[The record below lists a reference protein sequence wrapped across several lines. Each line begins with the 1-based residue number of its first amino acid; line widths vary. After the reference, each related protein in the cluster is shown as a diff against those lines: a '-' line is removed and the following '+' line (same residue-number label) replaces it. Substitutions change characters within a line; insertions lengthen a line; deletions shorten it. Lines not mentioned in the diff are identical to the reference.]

1 MSGLGASA
9 LACAV
14 LAGCAAGACAIP
26 WARWLLARRGIPE
39 GKGHPA
45 WAWATVPAG
54 AAAFVLVVRTSGWGI
69 EAAELL
75 ALEWVLL
82 TSCVTDLSAHLIPN
96 PCVAGAV
103 LIRAAYLLCVGASA
117 AGPAAAGL
125 LADSLVGAT
134 AVGAPLILVTL
145 VMGRVSGEGG
155 MGGGDLKLLSACGLY
170 VGWSGALVL
179 LLVACL
185 SGVAFALLRALVTR
199 TRVEPGTSFPFGP
212 PIAFACWV
220 SVLMGDGA
228 LTACASLLR

>member
-103 LIRAAYLLCVGASA
+103 ASFRLSFMFEELFLSFSGQHSYHPNYLLQVAS
-117 AGPAAAGL
+117 
-125 LADSLVGAT
+125 
-134 AVGAPLILVTL
+134 
-145 VMGRVSGEGG
+145 
-155 MGGGDLKLLSACGLY
+155 
-170 VGWSGALVL
+170 
-179 LLVACL
+179 
-185 SGVAFALLRALVTR
+185 
-199 TRVEPGTSFPFGP
+199 
-212 PIAFACWV
+212 
-220 SVLMGDGA
+220 
-228 LTACASLLR
+228 